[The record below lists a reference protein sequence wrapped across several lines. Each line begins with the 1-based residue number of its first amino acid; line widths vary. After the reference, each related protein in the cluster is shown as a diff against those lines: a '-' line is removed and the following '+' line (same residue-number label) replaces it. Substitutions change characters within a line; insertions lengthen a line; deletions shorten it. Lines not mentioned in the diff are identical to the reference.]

1 MSLFI
6 SIPSNSQQAVALL
19 SKSWIISSAK
29 FFRRGV
35 ISTISITDP
44 FSIPLI
50 ESSIAVL
57 PKLCF
62 SIGSILFHKFFDSSL
77 VISL

>member
-1 MSLFI
+1 MSSFI
-6 SIPSNSQQAVALL
+6 SIPSFSQQAVASFLN
-19 SKSWIISSAK
+19 SRIISSAE
-29 FFRRGV
+29 FFLSGV

-44 FSIPLI
+44 SSIPLI

-62 SIGSILFHKFFDSSL
+62 SIGSILFHICFDCSL